1 VFSDFGPPY
10 LKNTL
15 AEPAHQRKQFAN
27 LYRKSNFELLVI
39 EEVMDMNRI
48 SPSGLPGKLIMA
60 ASIASSLSGCPL
72 TVNLNVATDKPIALN
87 MTVDKPIDVKL
98 DAGVA
103 VTKLPPVRVT
113 MGKKD

>member
-1 VFSDFGPPY
+1 
-10 LKNTL
+10 
-15 AEPAHQRKQFAN
+15 
-27 LYRKSNFELLVI
+27 
-39 EEVMDMNRI
+39 MDMNRT
-48 SPSGLPGKLIMA
+48 SPSGLPGKLIMT
-60 ASIASSLSGCPL
+60 ASLALSLSGCPL

-87 MTVDKPIDVKL
+87 MTVDRPIDVKL